1 MGSARFVLLTE
12 DWQEENEEPHT
23 RKEGD
28 MDLRQFYR
36 KLREIESSIP
46 DKYPFVT
53 SLATD
58 DGGKEGVMA
67 EVPRYQAARM
77 IVEGRVRLATDEEKK
92 EYLDNLAAAQKA
104 AADWEAARRAPLG
117 FLLGAE
123 QRQSLPKPK
132 PSK

>member
-1 MGSARFVLLTE
+1 
-12 DWQEENEEPHT
+12 
-23 RKEGD
+23 

-36 KLREIESSIP
+36 KIREIESSIP

-58 DGGKEGVMA
+58 DGGKEGVLA

-77 IVEGRVRLATDEEKK
+77 IVESKARLATDEEKK
-92 EYLDNLAAAQKA
+92 DYLDKLAAAQKA
-104 AADWEAARRAPLG
+104 AEEWEAARRMPLG

-123 QRQSLPKPK
+123 RQSISKPK
-132 PSK
+132 SGK